1 MRPLAAIVAM
11 LGLGTGSIANA
22 GELQGPARFCGFS
35 PIIDLKEG
43 EAVTVLRGGI
53 HSGTFLWS
61 GSFGALEVTGNGWSS
76 KPRGRMRYKATSK
89 GHAIIAER
97 HIKDEYVVAIWNR
110 ANGAAYFSSKQR
122 LTKEQLAAIDRVDLF
137 DENDPEPLGCKLRTV
152 FVWE

>member
-1 MRPLAAIVAM
+1 MI
-11 LGLGTGSIANA
+11 GLTTGSIANA
-22 GELQGPARFCGFS
+22 GDLQGPARFCGFS

-61 GSFGALEVTGNGWSS
+61 GSFGALEVRGIGWAS
-76 KPRGRMRYKATSK
+76 KPRGRTRDKATSK
-89 GHAIIAER
+89 GHAIFAER
-97 HIKDEYVVAIWNR
+97 QIEGEYVVAIWNR